1 MKTEKGEPPIDFRQ
15 MVGTSAIDGG
25 SSENAE
31 LALKRGMYALLCFVA
46 DRDGGPPHVVQG
58 MIGEAEVR

>member
-1 MKTEKGEPPIDFRQ
+1 

-31 LALKRGMYALLCFVA
+31 LQLKRGKYALLCSVA
-46 DRDGGPPHVVQG
+46 DRDGGPPHIAQG
-58 MIGEAEVR
+58 TLGEAEVR